1 MKTKTISIVADHL
14 IPAGKTSVHECYSG
28 EVAKEIAQ
36 FKSDIKRVKNVKEGE
51 YHKDALGFLQDRL
64 AELQK
69 TAKKIVTTINRY
81 TDSKGAKYVEII
93 KKDNSSFGT
102 GTPVRKMI
110 KFEEESMK
118 DGRKIVTK
126 TIHDK
131 SDLRLMGQGHQDGVI
146 KKVEEFY
153 TKDGVKVARRTTTQ
167 QASGY
172 GGKTVHKELSK
183 DGCELTKNNTARTI
197 THFTEGGKRFK
208 RTSYEPG
215 DIQGIEVLCNEKGIP
230 QVETDAIKYGW

>member
-1 MKTKTISIVADHL
+1 MNTKPISIVSKHL
-14 IPAGKTSVHECYSG
+14 IPAGKTSVHERYSG
-28 EVAKEIAQ
+28 KVAKEIAQ
-36 FKSDIKRVKNVKEGE
+36 FKSDIKQAKNAKEGE
-51 YHKDALGFLQDRL
+51 YDKDVLKFLQDGL
-64 AELQK
+64 ANLQE

-93 KKDNSSFGT
+93 KKDNSSYGT

-131 SDLRLMGQGHQDGVI
+131 SDHLLMGQGHQDGVI

-172 GGKTVHKELSK
+172 GGKIVEKELSK

-197 THFTEGGKRFK
+197 TDFTEDGKRYS
-208 RTSYEPG
+208 RRSYETG
-215 DIQGIEVLCNEKGIP
+215 DIQGTKVLCNEKGIP
-230 QVETDAIKYGW
+230 QVETDAFKYGW